1 MLAVLIPCTW
11 TAPPGT
17 ELTGLPLECGRA
29 WQARHI
35 GMFCSPFSAQ
45 KGRRFPLKPALKLWP
60 DDCPPPPPH
69 QRFPPRLP
77 FRLIFP
83 SSYNFPLTP
92 PESGKT
98 GPGAEINAQVA
109 CKSGCSNPLSWC
121 QQPPAKRRRLPGPN
135 KEAGSSYPG
144 IPREWSSWSSH
155 SSSYRSG
162 RLSGLQRFHNTLN

>member
-60 DDCPPPPPH
+60 DDCPPPPPPEIPS
-69 QRFPPRLP
+69 QTSIQTYLP
-77 FRLIFP
+77 KQLQLP
-83 SSYNFPLTP
+83 SDTSRVRQDRTW
-92 PESGKT
+92 G
-98 GPGAEINAQVA
+98 
-109 CKSGCSNPLSWC
+109 
-121 QQPPAKRRRLPGPN
+121 
-135 KEAGSSYPG
+135 
-144 IPREWSSWSSH
+144 
-155 SSSYRSG
+155 
-162 RLSGLQRFHNTLN
+162 